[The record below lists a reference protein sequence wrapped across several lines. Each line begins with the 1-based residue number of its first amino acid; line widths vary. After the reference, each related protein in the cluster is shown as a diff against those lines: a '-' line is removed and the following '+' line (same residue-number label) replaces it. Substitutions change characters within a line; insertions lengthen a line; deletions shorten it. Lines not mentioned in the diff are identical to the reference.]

1 MHIKVEKKLNELRQS
16 YNLIQDQIDIDSF
29 DLSDDYKKIN
39 LAYYC
44 IVGQIVES
52 IDALIKNGR
61 FVCVAAL
68 TRTML
73 ELHIKSFYVEFI
85 EKSKNTNVTDLIEG
99 VKPFPDFAKMAKTL
113 DAFQTEDGKNFGETF
128 GQFTQKHLGSYS
140 KLSLFTHGKGEL
152 IKAYF
157 DKPKTGFSTDTK
169 VELLQNINF
178 YYTTL
183 SLLLFHVQGKQE
195 IVQQILLHIM
205 QSEDFQ
211 NEISA

>member
-16 YNLIQDQIDIDSF
+16 YNFIQNQIDIDSF

-73 ELHIKSFYVEFI
+73 ELYIKSFYVEFI
-85 EKSKNTNVTDLIEG
+85 EKSTNTNVSDLIEG

-113 DAFQTEDGKNFGETF
+113 DAFQTEDSKNFGETF

-157 DKPKTGFSTDTK
+157 NKPKTGFSTDTK

-183 SLLLFHVQGKQE
+183 SLLLFHVQGNQKV
-195 IVQQILLHIM
+195 VQQILLHII